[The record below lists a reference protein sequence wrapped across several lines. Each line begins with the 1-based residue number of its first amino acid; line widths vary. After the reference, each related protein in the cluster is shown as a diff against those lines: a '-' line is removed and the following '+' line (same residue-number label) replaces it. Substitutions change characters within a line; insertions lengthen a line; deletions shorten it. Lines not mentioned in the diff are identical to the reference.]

1 MSKRES
7 FDREEK
13 QLKGY
18 GRALRSAQMPESAQ
32 RRWRDAIRTA
42 KRPWFRPRLKGYYA
56 AAAVPAAVILLCL
69 VTVLASPTMALYA
82 GSVPILGPFFKALG
96 ADRGLQMSQ
105 ELGVSTQLEMS
116 ETVNDVEF
124 ELVSVVADVSRTV
137 FAFRIT
143 GPVDKIEPG
152 EMIDV
157 SVADQWGRSI
167 GGGSMWYKHEY
178 VDDQIILTG
187 TMTRDGMITMTR
199 HLNLVINS
207 ISGVE
212 GPWEFKIPVSYN
224 RAAALSES
232 YDLGVVSDEING
244 IQLEVV
250 KLECNA
256 TETVVTYRFHGL
268 RAWEDGLMFLPRLYT
283 SDGTPTTPLRSR
295 ALRASRSDLGD
306 DHLVETV
313 AYEPIPDGTS
323 TLRVEHEAIG
333 MNYLMPE
340 TAEHRGDTDRAM
352 PEALTF
358 EFALME
364 DAGSRTLEPNS
375 PQEIAVWGTTVEIT
389 EAQVDGN
396 EVTFKV
402 RGTDGLL
409 VDINGFMLVDN
420 TGRHYQLPNDSA
432 RSFVES
438 ETKFGHLGTEGLHFE
453 YTLRY
458 TVGGDAQGL
467 TLSFPHV
474 TKYVEGPWVVEF
486 ELDR

>member
-13 QLKGY
+13 QLKEY
-18 GRALRSAQMPESAQ
+18 GLALRSAQMPETAK
-32 RRWRDAIRTA
+32 RRWRDAIKNA
-42 KRPWFRPRLKGYYA
+42 KTPWFRPRLKGYYA

-69 VTVLASPTMALYA
+69 VSVLASPTMALYA

-105 ELGVSTQLEMS
+105 ELGVSQQLELS
-116 ETVNDVEF
+116 ETVNGIEF

-143 GPVDKIEPG
+143 GPSDRVEPG

-157 SVADQWGRSI
+157 SVTDQWGRSI

-178 VDDQIILTG
+178 VDDQVILTG
-187 TMTRDGMITMTR
+187 TITKDGMITMTR
-199 HLNLVINS
+199 HLNLVVNS
-207 ISGVE
+207 ISGVK

-268 RAWEDGLMFLPRLYT
+268 RGWEDGLMFLPRLYT
-283 SDGTPTTPLRSR
+283 GDGTPTTPLRN
-295 ALRASRSDLGD
+295 LRASRSDLSD

-313 AYEPIPDGTS
+313 AYEPIPDGTT

-333 MNYLMPE
+333 MVYLMPE
-340 TAEHRGDTDRAM
+340 IAERRGNMARAM
-352 PEALTF
+352 PDTLKF
-358 EFALME
+358 EFAVTE
-364 DAGSRTLEPNS
+364 DAGSRILEPNS
-375 PQEIAVWGTTVEIT
+375 PREIAVWGTTVEIT
-389 EAQVDGN
+389 EAQVNGN
-396 EVTFKV
+396 EVIFKV

-420 TGRHYQLPNDSA
+420 TGRHYQLPHDSA
-432 RSFVES
+432 GNFES